1 MQFAT
6 GQQRWARFVDAIK
19 NKWDYFQKQNDR
31 DNRYIE
37 VSWEIK
43 LIPIRILLLK

>member
-1 MQFAT
+1 MQLTT
-6 GQQRWARFVDAIK
+6 GQQRWVRVADAVK

-37 VSWEIK
+37 VPGQIK
-43 LIPIRILLLK
+43 LIPIRVLLRK